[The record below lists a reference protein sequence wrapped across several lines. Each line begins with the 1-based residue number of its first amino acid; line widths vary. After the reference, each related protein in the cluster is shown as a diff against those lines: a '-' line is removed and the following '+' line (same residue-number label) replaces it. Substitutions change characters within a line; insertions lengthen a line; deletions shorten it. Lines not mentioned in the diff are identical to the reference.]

1 MMCYN
6 GPVVRTCEVCGAEV
20 EDAQAIDE
28 TVWNQALTMC
38 ADCEAML
45 NDCVVGK
52 NKIQRQR

>member
-1 MMCYN
+1 MWYN
-6 GPVVRTCEVCGAEV
+6 NLVVRTCEVCGAEV

-52 NKIQRQR
+52 NQIQRGR